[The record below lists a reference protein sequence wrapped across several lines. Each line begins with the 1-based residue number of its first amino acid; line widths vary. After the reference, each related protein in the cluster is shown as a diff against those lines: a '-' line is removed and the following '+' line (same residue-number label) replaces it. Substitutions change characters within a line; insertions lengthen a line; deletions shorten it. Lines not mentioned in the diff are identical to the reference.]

1 MEKVKKMVEAGTSI
15 TGAIKEALAQNGL
28 KTVTEFAV
36 KYSLNRSS
44 VSNHLNATVRAD
56 VGTLDALSQELGGTP
71 FEWAQLLWQA
81 MKPEP
86 EEQSAQAGL

>member
-28 KTVTEFAV
+28 KTVTEFAS
-36 KYSLNRSS
+36 KYSLNRAS

-56 VGTLDALSQELGGTP
+56 DATLAALADELGGHP
-71 FEWAQLLWQA
+71 NEWAELLWLA
-81 MKPEP
+81 AKPEKA
-86 EEQSAQAGL
+86 SA